1 MLARQGNRT
10 LLGDHPV
17 CSLALD
23 DLPTP
28 AVTPSV
34 TEVLG
39 FLLTVDS
46 DEQIKL
52 PKAQPG
58 KSKGCQGIPKTLCVA
73 RNRHNCFRGFIARG
87 DRLCESS
94 KALYRC
100 PGQALD
106 MGMSRTGLMPL

>member
-46 DEQIKL
+46 DQQIKL

-73 RNRHNCFRGFIARG
+73 RNRPTASGASSQEGIDPVKARKPCIA
-87 DRLCESS
+87 
-94 KALYRC
+94 A
-100 PGQALD
+100 
-106 MGMSRTGLMPL
+106 RTKR